1 MRREHRDRE
10 VCPKCERAFSAG
22 ANRAHPNAFVDAFA
36 IKWPSTRITE
46 SALVS
51 CPGCGHRFSSNQVR
65 FFGFLS
71 LRQIRLVFLVYVSA
85 FAAVAVYLVAR
96 SLWGV

>member
-1 MRREHRDRE
+1 MRRESRDRE
-10 VCPKCERAFSAG
+10 VCPKCGRGFSAG
-22 ANRAHPNAFVDAFA
+22 ANRAHPNMFVDALT
-36 IKWPSTRITE
+36 IKWPSTRIKE

-51 CPGCGHRFSSNQVR
+51 CPGCGHRFPSNQVR

-71 LRQIRLVFLVYVSA
+71 LHQIRLVFFFYVAA
-85 FAAVAVYLVAR
+85 FATVVVYLVVR